1 MTVGTTPS
9 ASTIAL
15 TSAARAYRPIA
26 ANLDRYYIRRPSLYL
41 AAIVVAYLAT
51 ALLFAVTTPDWQNPD
66 EPAHYNN
73 IAHLAATGELPV
85 LRIGDYDQVYLSEL
99 LARRFPA
106 DMSIAGLRYESYQ
119 PPLYYLA
126 ATPVFLA
133 TDGSLLALRLFNV
146 ALGAIAVLLL
156 YTALVL
162 VFPTKPLLFV
172 GATGFAAFL
181 PMHVAMNA
189 SVNNDGLAEVLL
201 LAALMVLLRWMKRR
215 FYRATPPAEERRP
228 VPARAIPYTLLVLGL
243 LLGLGLWTKIYAY
256 MAVVLCC
263 ALVVL
268 VVWLRPRVD
277 DNQPGHGGSWQ
288 TFRRGVVA
296 ALWVAAPASL
306 LALPLWLRNARLYG
320 GWDILGLG
328 MHDAVVAGQPTT
340 GEWIAHYGWMGYTE
354 RAVSFTFRSFWGVFG
369 WMGIFMEER
378 VYTMLWV
385 FSGIVA
391 LGLLWALVRFI
402 CGRPETDMDRYQ
414 FWTLG
419 FFGVMVLAV
428 FVAYGWYNVK
438 FVQHQGRY
446 FFWGLLP
453 LSAFVALGWREVMQ
467 PLQGKVTG
475 FIVGVLTVA
484 LVIAALAVGIRDN
497 VVILLTALLAVLL
510 VSQPFLL
517 SGAIDA
523 IIIGAPVVVQRW
535 LGRPALGPLLG
546 VLRVVA
552 WASPFLVLLALD
564 WLIPFRYTLPQ
575 LAK

>member
-1 MTVGTTPS
+1 MTAGSTPPAS
-9 ASTIAL
+9 ALPS
-15 TSAARAYRPIA
+15 SAVARAYRPIA
-26 ANLDRYYIRRPSLYL
+26 ANLDRYYIRRPHRYL
-41 AAIVVAYLAT
+41 AFIVAAYVVTAT
-51 ALLFAVTTPDWQNPD
+51 LFAVTTPDWQNPD

-73 IAHLAATGELPV
+73 IAHIAATGELPV
-85 LRIGDYDQVYLSEL
+85 LQTGDYDQAYLGEL
-99 LARRFPA
+99 LDRRFPQN
-106 DMSIAGLRYESYQ
+106 MPIAPLRYESYQ

-126 ATPVFLA
+126 ATPIYLA

-156 YTALVL
+156 YAALAL

-172 GATGFAAFL
+172 GATAFAAFL

-201 LAALMVLLRWMKRR
+201 LAALMVLLRWMKQR
-215 FYRATPPAEERRP
+215 FYRRQSPIPERRAP
-228 VPARAIPYTLLVLGL
+228 VRTIPYTLLLLGV

-256 MAVVLCC
+256 MAVLLCC
-263 ALVVL
+263 AMVWL

-277 DNQPGHGGSWQ
+277 DDGWRERRPSRR
-288 TFRRGVVA
+288 TFGRGIIA
-296 ALWVAAPASL
+296 ALWVAVPASL
-306 LALPLWLRNARLYG
+306 LALPLWLRNVRLYG

-340 GEWIAHYGWMGYTE
+340 GDWIAHYGWMGYTE
-354 RAVSFTFRSFWGVFG
+354 RAVNFTFRSFWGVFG
-369 WMGIFMEER
+369 WMGVFMEER

-419 FFGVMVLAV
+419 FFGVMVLTV
-428 FVAYGWYNVK
+428 LIAYGWYNIK

-453 LSAFVALGWREVMQ
+453 LSALVALGWREVMQ

-475 FIVGVLTVA
+475 FMVGVLTLA
-484 LVIAALAVGIRDN
+484 LAIAALAVGIRDT
-497 VVILLTALLAVLL
+497 VVILLSAFLAVVLIL
-510 VSQPFLL
+510 QPFLL

-523 IIIGAPVVVQRW
+523 IIIGEPTILQRW
-535 LGRPALGPLLG
+535 LGRPSWRPFLGA
-546 VLRVVA
+546 LRVLA

-564 WLIPFRYTLPQ
+564 WLIPFRYTLPT